1 MVRGY
6 SSHLLRYRS
15 LRSFVHFLKYFNL
28 KRRVFSTTL
37 APPPKPA
44 LFCTAGWEFLWAR
57 CHPQLIVNVLNLF
70 SLMLNGLAE

>member
-6 SSHLLRYRS
+6 SSHPLRYRS

-37 APPPKPA
+37 APPRILRYFA
-44 LFCTAGWEFLWAR
+44 LLVG
-57 CHPQLIVNVLNLF
+57 
-70 SLMLNGLAE
+70 SSYGLVVIYN

>member
-6 SSHLLRYRS
+6 SSHPLRYRS

-37 APPPKPA
+37 APPRSLRYFA
-44 LFCTAGWEFLWAR
+44 LLAGSPYRLVV
-57 CHPQLIVNVLNLF
+57 IYN
-70 SLMLNGLAE
+70 